1 VSDLL
6 KRQSIATSIV
16 NKYAFSELQ
25 WGTIDC
31 ATLVCDV
38 LDAFGISHPLQA
50 TKTYKTRTGALRFM
64 RSHGESLAQIV
75 DSLEVRAIAPAQA
88 IECDLVAIPAGDAAF
103 GEALGVVI
111 GPNKVMAFVEVNG
124 VIKADVGDLN
134 EILAVAPSVKAWRA
148 A

>member
-6 KRQSIATSIV
+6 KRQAIATSIV
-16 NKYAFSELQ
+16 NKYAFSALH

-50 TKTYKTRTGALRFM
+50 SKTYKTRTGALRFM
-64 RSHGESLAQIV
+64 RQHGESLAQIMG
-75 DSLEVRAIAPAQA
+75 SLDVQEIAPAQA
-88 IECDLVAIPAGDAAF
+88 IECDLVAIPAGDEAF

-111 GPNKVMAFVEVNG
+111 GPNKVLAFVEVNG
-124 VIKADVGDLN
+124 VIKADVGNLT
-134 EILAVAPSVKAWRA
+134 EILALAPTTKAWRA